1 MALIDQLKARLLGRR
16 WTVLYKGTDEKRYT
30 TLVQQL
36 TAAQIPHQVEEF
48 DQLAKAMTAS
58 PVPGRSPMDN
68 TNRRDQLNFNAAMTV
83 QAGALRENTSTTY
96 RILVRERDMPRARNL
111 K

>member
-1 MALIDQLKARLLGRR
+1 MVLIDQLKAQLLGRR
-16 WTVLYKGTDEKRYT
+16 WTVLYKGTDAKRYT

-36 TAAQIPHQVEEF
+36 TAAQIPHQMEEF

-58 PVPGRSPMDN
+58 PIPGRSPMDN
-68 TNRRDQLNFNAAMTV
+68 INRRDQLNFNATMTV
-83 QAGALRENTSTTY
+83 QTRALRNNTATTY
-96 RILVRERDMPRARNL
+96 RILVRERDVSRARNL